1 MAGSGGVVGGVD
13 RRRGEAATVARGEEG
28 ARWAA
33 LAPGTAGSKR
43 CREGKQQEE
52 LGGEGIGAAWSS
64 WRRGG
69 SKVQGGGGR

>member
-1 MAGSGGVVGGVD
+1 MAKLQQRGGVGRLVD
-13 RRRGEAATVARGEEG
+13 RKQQGTRREVA
-28 ARWAA
+28 AA
-33 LAPGTAGSKR
+33 LAPATAGSKR